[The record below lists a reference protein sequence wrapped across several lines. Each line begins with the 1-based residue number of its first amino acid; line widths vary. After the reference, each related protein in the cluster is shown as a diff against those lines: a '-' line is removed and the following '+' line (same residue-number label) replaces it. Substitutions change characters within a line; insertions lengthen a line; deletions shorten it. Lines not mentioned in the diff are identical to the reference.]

1 LLKFLFKT
9 FFPHLIIHIDAD
21 AFFASVEQGFNPLL
35 AGRPVVV
42 GGAENQRGVVHT
54 ASYEGRTRGLHTGM
68 PLVEAKRLCPEAVF
82 LKGNFQH
89 CQAASLIMQEIYL
102 SYTPVVEFTSLDDAY
117 LDLAGTMHLHSLRG
131 GQPSP
136 LGMAQQIQREVE
148 EALRIGISLGIGTN
162 KLIARIASG
171 TKKPRGITYVP
182 PGTER
187 QFLAPLPVDKL
198 PGIGHVA
205 KERLMELGL
214 FTIGQL
220 AAMPKMVL
228 EEIFR
233 ANGVKMWE
241 MAHGIDN
248 RKVKKRIIPKQISR
262 ETTFEEDL
270 TDQEVVM
277 ATLQYLS
284 ERIAAKLRQEG
295 LVCRNVSVHICYSDF
310 TRHKMAQTMPT
321 RTDSATAIFAEIEKI
336 VVRIPFRRS
345 RIRHVGV
352 QVTNIEWRD
361 FQLLLFNPEQRGQL
375 LDAAIDEIRQKYG
388 FMSIL
393 PADTLELRRKYRIEK
408 NGYVLHSPA
417 LTR

>member
-1 LLKFLFKT
+1 
-9 FFPHLIIHIDAD
+9 
-21 AFFASVEQGFNPLL
+21 
-35 AGRPVVV
+35 VV
-42 GGAENQRGVVHT
+42 GGTENQRGVVHT
-54 ASYEGRTRGLHTGM
+54 ASYEGRARGLRTGM
-68 PLVEAKRLCPEAVF
+68 PLAEAKRLCPEAVF

-89 CQAASLIMQEIYL
+89 YQAASLIMKEIYL
-102 SYTPVVEFTSLDDAY
+102 RYTPVVEFTSLDDAY
-117 LDLAGTMHLHSLRG
+117 LDLAGTMHLYSLRG
-131 GQPSP
+131 SKPSP
-136 LGMAQQIQREVE
+136 VEVAQQIQQEVE

-171 TKKPRGITYVP
+171 TKKPRGITYVL

-187 QFLAPLPVDKL
+187 QFLAQLPVDKL
-198 PGIGHVA
+198 PGIGQSA
-205 KERLMELGL
+205 KERLMELGT

-220 AAMPKMVL
+220 AAMPKIVL
-228 EEIFR
+228 EEIFG

-248 RKVKKRIIPKQISR
+248 RKVKK
-262 ETTFEEDL
+262 
-270 TDQEVVM
+270 DQEVVM